1 MTLNENQINELE
13 NDLKIL
19 HISEQYATCSNDL
32 TKQTIYNN
40 GSKACSKAFRII
52 HFNDVYDIEGDEKEK
67 IGGAARFSTA
77 IKLLK
82 EEEPCLVFFSGD
94 AFSPSTCKLSIITNE
109 KSCTILY

>member
-1 MTLNENQINELE
+1 MTLNEDKLNKLE
-13 NDLKIL
+13 IDLKKL
-19 HISEQYATCSNDL
+19 YTSAQHATCLNDL

-40 GSKACSKAFRII
+40 GSKDCSKAFRII

-94 AFSPSTCKLSIITNE
+94 AFSPSTCKLSIITDE